1 MPDTPQPGSPEY
13 EALKAKVESAEK
25 PSNHQTFSV
34 DDLVRQ
40 AKVNVVAAPPPVT
53 AKAKPAAGMFKGQD
67 GREYWR
73 YDLDGEMVI
82 LPKPIEKMTE
92 EDFYKLPPS
101 LYNMQAGRL
110 PQNLTVVFKD
120 PQWAGYWFNK
130 SAKNGVR
137 VSVAR
142 ALGYVPATKED
153 CETIVA
159 GLDDT
164 TGAIEQHDLVLMKIH
179 KAKLFMKYAEWIN
192 QAKLRGGIESYK
204 NAAESE
210 AMSRGGD
217 LSKGQYYLTP
227 QAKNEFQGLGPV
239 VNLPTVATT

>member
-1 MPDTPQPGSPEY
+1 MPKENPEQ
-13 EALKAKVESAEK
+13 KAY
-25 PSNHQTFSV
+25 TV
-34 DDLVRQ
+34 DELVK
-40 AKVNVVAAPPPVT
+40 AANVNVVAAPPPQSE
-53 AKAKPAAGMFKGQD
+53 KKKPAAGMFKGQD
-67 GREYWR
+67 GRDYWR

-82 LPKPIEKMTE
+82 LPKPIEQMTE

-101 LYNMQAGRL
+101 LYDMQPGRL

-142 ALGYVPATKED
+142 SLGYVPATQDD

-159 GLDDT
+159 GLDPT

-179 KAKLFMKYAEWIN
+179 KAKLYRKYAEWIGM
-192 QAKLRGGIESYK
+192 AKQRGGIESYK

-210 AMSRGGD
+210 VMSHGGD
-217 LSKGQYYLTP
+217 LTKGRYYHTP
-227 QAKNEFQGLGPV
+227 QATQEFQGVGPV
-239 VNLPTVATT
+239 VNMPTVAT